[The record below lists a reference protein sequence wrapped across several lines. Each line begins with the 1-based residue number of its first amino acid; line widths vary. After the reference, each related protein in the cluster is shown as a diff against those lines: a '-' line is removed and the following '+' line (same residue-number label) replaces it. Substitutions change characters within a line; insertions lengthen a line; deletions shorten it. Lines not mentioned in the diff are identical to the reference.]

1 MDGTTTMQGT
11 EQEVQ
16 NTATETQGQQTAEST
31 PEKVSTLQK
40 FIDGLFGGGKKAE
53 GAEPEKKDG
62 DPVAEKAEE
71 EKSFTQADVDAAI
84 EAAKQQWLDEAAE
97 AERVKKL
104 TPEEKT
110 KEEQEKKDSE
120 IASLRSQLLQK
131 ELRESA
137 TKSLETDGFPVG
149 LADVLDYSSKE
160 RMEETLK
167 NTTKLSKKL
176 DITDFKQGDVTLKV
190 RSLDGIHPLIPVSSD
205 RMKTEYLFKDGVTS
219 GQEAGGFAPT
229 ENSKSINWIITPRK
243 APIAVSKTDK
253 MRIFDP
259 ETNQKARAWAMDYRK
274 FHDIWIPARKV
285 EQCFVNVKEELA

>member
-53 GAEPEKKDG
+53 GTEPEKKDG
-62 DPVAEKAEE
+62 DPAAEKAEE
-71 EKSFTQADVDAAI
+71 EKSFTQADVD
-84 EAAKQQWLDEAAE
+84 AAKQQWLDEAAE

-104 TPEEKT
+104 TPEEKA

-167 NTTKLSKKL
+167 NTTK
-176 DITDFKQGDVTLKV
+176 V
-190 RSLDGIHPLIPVSSD
+190 
-205 RMKTEYLFKDGVTS
+205 FKDSLAVAIQSRLKGKTPE
-219 GQEAGGFAPT
+219 GLGGAASA
-229 ENSKSINWIITPRK
+229 ENLLRDQ
-243 APIAVSKTDK
+243 IA
-253 MRIFDP
+253 R
-259 ETNQKARAWAMDYRK
+259 
-274 FHDIWIPARKV
+274 
-285 EQCFVNVKEELA
+285 NVRGL

>member
-16 NTATETQGQQTAEST
+16 DTAAEMQEQQTAEST
-31 PEKVSTLQK
+31 PEKVSALQK
-40 FIDGLFGGGKKAE
+40 FINGLFGGGKEEDAE
-53 GAEPEKKDG
+53 SEKKE
-62 DPVAEKAEE
+62 EKTTVEATA
-71 EKSFTQADVDAAI
+71 EKSFTQADMDAAI

-104 TPEEKT
+104 TPEEKA

-137 TKSLETDGFPVG
+137 TKALETDGFPVG

-167 NTTKLSKKL
+167 NTTE
-176 DITDFKQGDVTLKV
+176 IFKNSLEVAIKSRLK
-190 RSLDGIHPLIPVSSD
+190 G
-205 RMKTEYLFKDGVTS
+205 KTPEGL
-219 GQEAGGFAPT
+219 GGAASA
-229 ENSKSINWIITPRK
+229 ENLLRDQ
-243 APIAVSKTDK
+243 IA
-253 MRIFDP
+253 RNIRG
-259 ETNQKARAWAMDYRK
+259 E
-274 FHDIWIPARKV
+274 
-285 EQCFVNVKEELA
+285 

>member
-16 NTATETQGQQTAEST
+16 DTAAEMQGQQTAEST
-31 PEKVSTLQK
+31 PEKVSALQK
-40 FIDGLFGGGKKAE
+40 FINGLFGGGKE
-53 GAEPEKKDG
+53 DGAEPEKKD
-62 DPVAEKAEE
+62 EKATAEAAA
-71 EKSFTQADVDAAI
+71 EKSFTQADMDAAI

-104 TPEEKT
+104 TPEEKA

-137 TKSLETDGFPVG
+137 TKALETDGFPVG

-167 NTTKLSKKL
+167 NTTE
-176 DITDFKQGDVTLKV
+176 TFKSSLEVAIKSRLK
-190 RSLDGIHPLIPVSSD
+190 G
-205 RMKTEYLFKDGVTS
+205 KTPEGL
-219 GQEAGGFAPT
+219 GGAASA
-229 ENSKSINWIITPRK
+229 ENLLRDQ
-243 APIAVSKTDK
+243 IA
-253 MRIFDP
+253 RNI
-259 ETNQKARAWAMDYRK
+259 RG
-274 FHDIWIPARKV
+274 
-285 EQCFVNVKEELA
+285 L

>member
-16 NTATETQGQQTAEST
+16 DTAAEMQGQQTAEST
-31 PEKVSTLQK
+31 PEKVSALQK
-40 FIDGLFGGGKKAE
+40 FINGLFGGGKE
-53 GAEPEKKDG
+53 DGAEPEKKD
-62 DPVAEKAEE
+62 EKATAEAAA
-71 EKSFTQADVDAAI
+71 EKSFTQEDMDAAI

-104 TPEEKT
+104 TPEEKA

-137 TKSLETDGFPVG
+137 TKALETDGFPVG

-167 NTTKLSKKL
+167 NTTE
-176 DITDFKQGDVTLKV
+176 IFKSSLEVAIKSRLK
-190 RSLDGIHPLIPVSSD
+190 G
-205 RMKTEYLFKDGVTS
+205 KTPEGL
-219 GQEAGGFAPT
+219 GGAASA
-229 ENSKSINWIITPRK
+229 ENLLRDQ
-243 APIAVSKTDK
+243 IA
-253 MRIFDP
+253 RNI
-259 ETNQKARAWAMDYRK
+259 RG
-274 FHDIWIPARKV
+274 
-285 EQCFVNVKEELA
+285 L

>member
-16 NTATETQGQQTAEST
+16 DTAAEMQGQQTAEST
-31 PEKVSTLQK
+31 PEKVSALQK
-40 FIDGLFGGGKKAE
+40 FINGLFGGGKE
-53 GAEPEKKDG
+53 DGAESEKKD
-62 DPVAEKAEE
+62 EKATAEAAA
-71 EKSFTQADVDAAI
+71 EKSFTQADMDAAI

-104 TPEEKT
+104 TPEEKA

-137 TKSLETDGFPVG
+137 TKALETDGFPVG

-167 NTTKLSKKL
+167 NTTE
-176 DITDFKQGDVTLKV
+176 TFKSSLEVAIKSRLK
-190 RSLDGIHPLIPVSSD
+190 G
-205 RMKTEYLFKDGVTS
+205 KTPEGL
-219 GQEAGGFAPT
+219 GGAASA
-229 ENSKSINWIITPRK
+229 ENLLRDQ
-243 APIAVSKTDK
+243 IA
-253 MRIFDP
+253 RNI
-259 ETNQKARAWAMDYRK
+259 RG
-274 FHDIWIPARKV
+274 
-285 EQCFVNVKEELA
+285 L

>member
-1 MDGTTTMQGT
+1 MDEITTMQGT

-62 DPVAEKAEE
+62 DPAAEKAEE
-71 EKSFTQADVDAAI
+71 EKSFTQADV

-104 TPEEKT
+104 TPEEKA

-167 NTTKLSKKL
+167 NTTK
-176 DITDFKQGDVTLKV
+176 V
-190 RSLDGIHPLIPVSSD
+190 
-205 RMKTEYLFKDGVTS
+205 FKDSLAVAIQSRLKGKTPE
-219 GQEAGGFAPT
+219 GLGGAASA
-229 ENSKSINWIITPRK
+229 ENLLRDQ
-243 APIAVSKTDK
+243 IA
-253 MRIFDP
+253 R
-259 ETNQKARAWAMDYRK
+259 
-274 FHDIWIPARKV
+274 
-285 EQCFVNVKEELA
+285 NVRGL

>member
-16 NTATETQGQQTAEST
+16 NTATETQVQQTAEST

-53 GAEPEKKDG
+53 GTEPEKKDG
-62 DPVAEKAEE
+62 DPAAEKAEE
-71 EKSFTQADVDAAI
+71 EKSFTQADAAI

-104 TPEEKT
+104 TPEEKA
-110 KEEQEKKDSE
+110 KEEKEKKDSE

-131 ELRESA
+131 ELRECA
-137 TKSLETDGFPVG
+137 TKSLETDGLPVG

-167 NTTKLSKKL
+167 NTTK
-176 DITDFKQGDVTLKV
+176 V
-190 RSLDGIHPLIPVSSD
+190 
-205 RMKTEYLFKDGVTS
+205 FKDSLAVAIQSRLKGKTPE
-219 GQEAGGFAPT
+219 GLGGAASA
-229 ENSKSINWIITPRK
+229 ENLLRDQ
-243 APIAVSKTDK
+243 IA
-253 MRIFDP
+253 R
-259 ETNQKARAWAMDYRK
+259 
-274 FHDIWIPARKV
+274 
-285 EQCFVNVKEELA
+285 NVRGL

>member
-62 DPVAEKAEE
+62 DPAAEKAEE

-104 TPEEKT
+104 TPEEKA

-160 RMEETLK
+160 RMEENL
-167 NTTKLSKKL
+167 N
-176 DITDFKQGDVTLKV
+176 
-190 RSLDGIHPLIPVSSD
+190 
-205 RMKTEYLFKDGVTS
+205 
-219 GQEAGGFAPT
+219 
-229 ENSKSINWIITPRK
+229 
-243 APIAVSKTDK
+243 
-253 MRIFDP
+253 IFDFRLSDSEMTTIAGLDTKTSMFFRHDTP
-259 ETNQKARAWAMDYRK
+259 EAVDR
-274 FHDIWIPARKV
+274 
-285 EQCFVNVKEELA
+285 FVGYVKERAGRE

>member
-16 NTATETQGQQTAEST
+16 DTAAEMQGQQTAEST
-31 PEKVSTLQK
+31 PEKVSALQK
-40 FIDGLFGGGKKAE
+40 FINGLFGGGKE
-53 GAEPEKKDG
+53 DGAEPEKKD
-62 DPVAEKAEE
+62 EKATAEAAA
-71 EKSFTQADVDAAI
+71 EKSFTQADMDAAI

-104 TPEEKT
+104 TPEEKA

-137 TKSLETDGFPVG
+137 TKALETDGFPVG

-167 NTTKLSKKL
+167 NTTE
-176 DITDFKQGDVTLKV
+176 IFKSSLEVAIKSRLK
-190 RSLDGIHPLIPVSSD
+190 G
-205 RMKTEYLFKDGVTS
+205 KTPEGL
-219 GQEAGGFAPT
+219 GGAASA
-229 ENSKSINWIITPRK
+229 ENLLRDQ
-243 APIAVSKTDK
+243 IA
-253 MRIFDP
+253 RNI
-259 ETNQKARAWAMDYRK
+259 RG
-274 FHDIWIPARKV
+274 
-285 EQCFVNVKEELA
+285 L